1 MKGGGREMK
10 SILAVEG
17 GIVLSAKG
25 LQKCGLRTPPCAVL
39 TTRFKKELTIKSR
52 YFVPLRGI
60 GVGI

>member
-1 MKGGGREMK
+1 MK

-25 LQKCGLRTPPCAVL
+25 LQKCGFRTPPCAVL